1 MKLLILNPNNGKWC
15 QVMSTCKNCICIDEK
30 SLHNYDKQYYKLLP
44 ISIDEYVKYN
54 GLENNVFFK
63 NDINNITLCN
73 NKSKFT
79 KYMLQKF
86 PIHIPKTYYYHF
98 DNETFL
104 NMDPIQLERNKMI
117 LKPNEDMGGNDI
129 RVIYTFERNVKPN
142 SIIQEYI
149 DHDEYFVGHFLV
161 FHGKIHTHVYFKSSE
176 INKNGIKCG
185 AIKKY
190 IDLRILPIDDS
201 IFSAIFSDLSYSG
214 IADIDFII
222 DNNKIIIFE
231 INPRPGG
238 SLLTD
243 CKYFNIFTDELLQYT
258 SLNM

>member
-1 MKLLILNPNNGKWC
+1 MQLLILNPKNSKWK
-15 QVMSTCKNCICIDEK
+15 QVMRTCKNCICIDEN
-30 SLHNYDKQYYKLLP
+30 SLHNYNKQYYKLLP
-44 ISIDEYVKYN
+44 IYIHEYVKYN
-54 GLENNVFFK
+54 NLENNVFK
-63 NDINNITLCN
+63 NGIDNIHLCN

-104 NMDPIQLERNKMI
+104 NMDPILSERNKLI
-117 LKPNEDMGGNDI
+117 LKPNEDMGGNGI

-161 FHGKIHTHVYFKSSE
+161 FHGKIHTRVYFKSSE

-185 AIKKY
+185 AIQNY

-222 DNNKIIIFE
+222 YDNKIIIFE

-243 CKYFNIFTDELLQYT
+243 DKYFNLFTEELLKYIHP
-258 SLNM
+258 

>member
-1 MKLLILNPNNGKWC
+1 MQLLILNPKNSKWK
-15 QVMSTCKNCICIDEK
+15 QVMRTCKNCICIDEK
-30 SLHNYDKQYYKLLP
+30 SLHNYNKQYYKLMP
-44 ISIDEYVKYN
+44 IYIHEYVKYN
-54 GLENNVFFK
+54 DLENNVFK
-63 NDINNITLCN
+63 NGIDNIHLCN

-104 NMDPIQLERNKMI
+104 NMDPIVPGRNKMI

-129 RVIYTFERNVKPN
+129 RVIY
-142 SIIQEYI
+142 IIQEYI

-161 FHGKIHTHVYFKSSE
+161 FHGKIHTRVYFKSSE

-185 AIKKY
+185 AIQNY
-190 IDLRILPIDDS
+190 TDLHTLPIDDS
-201 IFSAIFSDLSYSG
+201 IFSAIFTDLSYSG

-222 DNNKIIIFE
+222 AYNKIIIFE

-243 CKYFNIFTDELLQYT
+243 DKYFNLFTEELLQYT